1 MFRFIHAADIHL
13 DSPLKGLDDYEGAP
27 VEEIRLAARRA
38 FARLVDLA
46 IEERVAF
53 VLIAGDLYDGEWR
66 DFNTGHF
73 FIAQASRLRQ
83 ANIGMFLIAGN
94 HDAHNKITKALKLP
108 DNCRLF
114 PSDRPHTEYLAE
126 CAAVIH
132 GQSFANAA
140 VYEDLSLAYPKPV
153 VGAFNIGMLHTSLTG
168 SSAHDRYAPC
178 TLDYLVAKGYDYWAL
193 GHIHQREVLSEAPFV
208 AFSGNIQGR
217 HARETGA
224 KGCFLVTVDS
234 QFRTS
239 VEFRELGVM
248 RWETLIISLTAAR
261 HREDALDAIG
271 RTLDELTATI
281 PDVPLALRLE
291 LTGATAAHRSILGAK
306 ESFLAEV
313 RAQGIDRGQGRV
325 WIEKVNVQTT
335 APSDVERE
343 SVSEDAVG
351 ELRLLFQEFRRDPQ
365 PIVDLRQEAADILR
379 KLPAESTFEEQL
391 REPAWLSAMADE
403 AEAWLM
409 QRLLQDEDAS

>member
-1 MFRFIHAADIHL
+1 
-13 DSPLKGLDDYEGAP
+13 
-27 VEEIRLAARRA
+27 
-38 FARLVDLA
+38 
-46 IEERVAF
+46 
-53 VLIAGDLYDGEWR
+53 
-66 DFNTGHF
+66 
-73 FIAQASRLRQ
+73 
-83 ANIGMFLIAGN
+83 
-94 HDAHNKITKALKLP
+94 
-108 DNCRLF
+108 
-114 PSDRPHTEYLAE
+114 
-126 CAAVIH
+126 
-132 GQSFANAA
+132 
-140 VYEDLSLAYPKPV
+140 
-153 VGAFNIGMLHTSLTG
+153 
-168 SSAHDRYAPC
+168 
-178 TLDYLVAKGYDYWAL
+178 LDYLVAKGYDYWAL

-234 QFRTS
+234 KFRTS

-248 RWETLIISLTAAR
+248 RWETLLISLTAAR

-281 PDVPLALRLE
+281 PEVPLALRLE

-335 APSDVERE
+335 APRDVERE